1 MTLLYWDERFLRH
14 DTGRHPECAERLR
27 AVHARLSDSGLWH
40 DDRIQRIPVVT
51 ADDDDLRRIHSQ
63 DHLNTVRQLAAA
75 GGGRIDADTVVSPAS
90 ADVAWLAAGT
100 GVDAVRR
107 VAGGEDSTAVCLV
120 RPPGHHAIPEQAM
133 GFCLLS
139 NIAVAARTAIE
150 RFGLDRVLIV
160 DWDVHHGNGTQDA
173 FYDDERVTFFSAH
186 RYPFYPGSGAK
197 SETGRGAG
205 LGTTVNLPL
214 EFGVSRGDYLKS
226 FASALE
232 DAADRCRPDLVLVSA
247 GFDAHAKDPIGSL
260 GLESE
265 DFQILTELV
274 HQTAKTHAQG
284 RLISLLEGG
293 YDAEKLA
300 ECVEIHVQTLLSP
313 SP

>member
-300 ECVEIHVQTLLSP
+300 ECVEIHLQTLLSP